1 MRNKTIGIIGGVG
14 PQATQYLYGKIIE
27 FAQSKYDAKHNDDFP
42 HVIIESLPIPD
53 FISDKTKVP
62 VALEMLKQCVSR
74 FSASNVDR
82 VCIASNTVHILL
94 NELKQSSNREF
105 LSMTDLVSN
114 KCASYGYKK
123 VGLLGTPV
131 LTESG
136 LYNKTLNA
144 KGIELLTPSQD
155 ELRVIE
161 EIIRGV
167 IAGNNHNIN
176 KEKYIAVI
184 NRLFSEGAEGI
195 ILGCTELPLAVDYTV
210 LGKRVINSD
219 EVLAEGIVDYY
230 YNSEE

>member
-1 MRNKTIGIIGGVG
+1 MKNKTIGIIGGVG

-27 FAQSKYDAKHNDDFP
+27 FAQSKYNAVNNDDFP

-53 FISDKTKVP
+53 FISDKSKVP
-62 VALEMLKQCVSR
+62 LALEMLKDSVAR
-74 FSASNVDR
+74 FSASNVSR

-94 NELKQSSNREF
+94 SEIQKDSNLEF
-105 LSMTDLVSN
+105 ISMIELVSD
-114 KCASYGYKK
+114 KCALYGYKK

-131 LTESG
+131 LTESE
-136 LYNKTLNA
+136 LYNKTLSSRN
-144 KGIELLTPSQD
+144 IELLTPQKE
-155 ELRVIE
+155 ELQVVE

-167 IAGNNHNIN
+167 IAGNNQNIDKGKYVALIN
-176 KEKYIAVI
+176 K
-184 NRLFSEGAEGI
+184 LFDQGAEAI

-230 YNSEE
+230 YQ

>member
-27 FAQSKYDAKHNDDFP
+27 FAQSKYKAEHNDDFP

-62 VALEMLKQCVSR
+62 EALEMLKQSVSR
-74 FSASNVDR
+74 FEKSAVNKA
-82 VCIASNTVHILL
+82 CIASNTVHILL
-94 NELKQSSNREF
+94 NDLQNNSNLEF
-105 LSMTDLVSN
+105 LSMIELVSD
-114 KCASYGYKK
+114 KCSAYGYKN

-131 LTESG
+131 LVNSG
-136 LYNKTLNA
+136 LYKEALKSRGIDLLIPTENELN
-144 KGIELLTPSQD
+144 
-155 ELRVIE
+155 VVE

-167 IAGNNHNIN
+167 IAGNNHNVN
-176 KEKYIAVI
+176 KEKYISVI
-184 NRLFSEGAEGI
+184 NRLFAEGAEGI

-230 YNSEE
+230 YQR